1 MKTLTLKRKIINGG
15 YLMGSF
21 LDENSFDEL
30 INYDCD
36 VYDVSG
42 FLLAKFRKN
51 ILTETKLFDCVNN
64 TRDAIVKMDNRGI
77 ASGKVDVSK
86 TQNAAYGAGKIENF
100 KLYPIK
106 QDGTISKTKKG
117 NVVLN
122 GLIGYMDRSVMFP
135 YCRKTAFT
143 KYQFEKFEKA
153 IPFIKEVDFY
163 YSELIP
169 DKWEIQKEYAK
180 ATNKNY
186 IISDTSFTTVTINKD
201 FQTAVHKDAGDL
213 KQGFGNLSCYKTKGC
228 KGGHFVLPEWRVAF
242 NLDNCDL
249 LLVDVHQWHGNTP
262 IIKGSD
268 HDERISF
275 VMYYRENTIKC
286 LAPSEEL
293 ERVKRANNKL

>member
-1 MKTLTLKRKIINGG
+1 MKTLTLKRKIINGD

-42 FLLAKFRKN
+42 ILLAKFRKN
-51 ILTETKLFDCVNN
+51 ILTKSKLLKCVNN
-64 TRDAIVKMDNRGI
+64 TRGAIVKMDNRGI
-77 ASGKVDVSK
+77 ASGKVDLAK
-86 TQNAAYGAGKIENF
+86 TQNAIYGAGKIENF
-100 KLYPIK
+100 KLLPIK
-106 QDGTISKTKKG
+106 KDGTVSKTKKG

-135 YCRKTAFT
+135 YCRKTAFN
-143 KYQFEKFEKA
+143 KNEFEKFEKA
-153 IPFIKEVDFY
+153 LPFIQEVDFY
-163 YSELIP
+163 YSKLVNY
-169 DKWEIQKEYAK
+169 KWKIQKEYAK
-180 ATNKNY
+180 ATHKNY
-186 IISDTSFTTVTINKD
+186 IIKDTAFTTVTINKD

-228 KGGHFVLPEWRVAF
+228 KGGYFVLPEWRIAF
-242 NLDNCDL
+242 DLDNCDL

-262 IIKGSD
+262 ITKESEE
-268 HDERISF
+268 DERISF
-275 VMYYRENTIKC
+275 VMYLRENIIKC
-286 LAPSEEL
+286 LAPSKEL

>member
-1 MKTLTLKRKIINGG
+1 MKTLTLKRKIINGD

-21 LDENSFDEL
+21 LDENSFNEL
-30 INYDCD
+30 NNYECD
-36 VYDVSG
+36 VYDVS
-42 FLLAKFRKN
+42 FSLLAKFRKN
-51 ILTETKLFDCVNN
+51 VLTESKLHDCVNN

-77 ASGKVDVSK
+77 ASGRIDLQK
-86 TQNAAYGAGKIENF
+86 TMNRAGAFITENF
-100 KLYPIK
+100 KLQPITH
-106 QDGTISKTKKG
+106 DGRMSKYKVG
-117 NVVLN
+117 NCVLN
-122 GLIGYMDRSVMFP
+122 GLIGYMDRTVMMP

-143 KYQFEKFEKA
+143 KHEFEKFEKA
-153 IPFIKEVDFY
+153 IPFIKEVDYY
-163 YSELIP
+163 YSELIN
-169 DKWEIQKEYAK
+169 DKWKIQKEYAK

-228 KGGHFVLPEWRVAF
+228 KGGYFVLPQWRVAF
-242 NLDNCDL
+242 DLDNCDL

-262 IIKGSD
+262 ITKESEE
-268 HDERISF
+268 DERISF

-286 LAPSEEL
+286 LAPSAEL

>member
-1 MKTLTLKRKIINGG
+1 MKTLTLKRKIINGD

-21 LDENSFDEL
+21 LDENSFDKL

-42 FLLAKFRKN
+42 SLLAKFRKN
-51 ILTETKLFDCVNN
+51 VLTESKLFDCVNN

-77 ASGKVDVSK
+77 ASGKVDLAK
-86 TQNAAYGAGKIENF
+86 TMNRAGAFVTENF
-100 KLYPIK
+100 KLQPITH
-106 QDGTISKTKKG
+106 DGRMSKYKVG
-117 NVVLN
+117 NCVLN
-122 GLIGYMDRSVMFP
+122 GLIGYMDRTVMMP

-143 KYQFEKFEKA
+143 KHEFEKFEKA

-163 YSELIP
+163 YSELIN
-169 DKWEIQKEYAK
+169 DKWIIQKEYAK

-213 KQGFGNLSCYKTKGC
+213 KQGFGNLSCYKTEGI
-228 KGGHFVLPEWRVAF
+228 KGGYFVLPQWRIAF
-242 NLDNCDL
+242 DLNNCDL
-249 LLVDVHQWHGNTP
+249 LLVDVHKWHGNTP
-262 IIKGSD
+262 ITKESED
-268 HDERISF
+268 DERISF

-286 LAPSEEL
+286 LAPSAEL

>member
-1 MKTLTLKRKIINGG
+1 MKILTLKRKIINGD

-36 VYDVSG
+36 VFDISG
-42 FLLAKFRKN
+42 VLLAKFRKN
-51 ILTETKLFDCVNN
+51 VLNKQKLIDCVEN
-64 TRDAIVKMDNRGI
+64 TRSSIIKMDNRGI
-77 ASGKVDVSK
+77 ASGKVVPEK
-86 TQNAAYGAGKIENF
+86 TKGTLKSNNVENF
-100 KLYPIK
+100 KLKLIK
-106 QDGTISKTKKG
+106 KNGEESKFKVG
-117 NVVLN
+117 NQVLN
-122 GLIGYMDRSVMFP
+122 GLIGYMDRTVMMP

-143 KYQFEKFEKA
+143 KNEFEKFEKA
-153 IPFIKEVDFY
+153 IPFIQEVNQKFK
-163 YSELIP
+163 ELIP
-169 DKWEIQKEYAK
+169 EKWKIQNEHAK

-228 KGGHFVLPEWRVAF
+228 KGGYFVLPQWRVAF
-242 NLDNCDL
+242 DLDNCDL

-262 IIKGSD
+262 ITKEIEE
-268 HDERISF
+268 DERISF

>member
-1 MKTLTLKRKIINGG
+1 MRTLTLKRKIINGD

-51 ILTETKLFDCVNN
+51 ILTESKLFDCVNN

-77 ASGKVDVSK
+77 TSGRVDNNKTQRPTFEGDPEFKKRKIRVDGTVSK
-86 TQNAAYGAGKIENF
+86 TKV
-100 KLYPIK
+100 
-106 QDGTISKTKKG
+106 G

-122 GLIGYMDRSVMFP
+122 GLIGYMDRTVMMP

-143 KYQFEKFEKA
+143 KHQFEKFEKA
-153 IPFIKEVDFY
+153 TPFIKEVDFY
-163 YSELIP
+163 YSELIN
-169 DKWEIQKEYAK
+169 DKWKIQKEYAK

-186 IISDTSFTTVTINKD
+186 IISDTCFTTVTINKD

-213 KQGFGNLSCYKTKGC
+213 KRGFGNLSCYRTKGC
-228 KGGHFVLPEWRVAF
+228 KGGYFVLPEWRVAF
-242 NLDNCDL
+242 DLCSTDL

-262 IIKGSD
+262 ITKETEE
-268 HDERISF
+268 DERISF

-286 LAPSEEL
+286 LAPYKEL